1 MGDLKKSI
9 LSLRVRAFY
18 LFLLPTLALV
28 GSLWLSNYI
37 VEFSY
42 KPNYYETYKLHNKN
56 YVCNSE
62 NQYCEEYNFFLP
74 NTINNKIIECGE
86 YNTDII
92 LSTSEDKFFGLKEY
106 DRLNLQAKS
115 LNKDSSFEIFFKK
128 AAKKN
133 KNCIKNSSLFFLYKI
148 LPQPFDYLY
157 KFKNNENY
165 QSATS
170 EAIFPFIDGK
180 TSISNI
186 VKRFPINYIFKPLI
200 YIGCI
205 FMILFWYSYNQ
216 IINQISSKSKIN
228 NFLIFGYLSCFFLF
242 LHVLLL
248 GVEIDNKIFKLTRKI
263 VIVAFILFEVIAQY
277 ALLKQIYLLKNKIS
291 DLINEVYLNL
301 KILLVGSVIVATFF
315 IVAILLLYDLNKKI
329 DYILEWNYF
338 LILLFYY
345 LFSFLMWKKNSIK
358 LPSNP
363 STS

>member
-1 MGDLKKSI
+1 L
-9 LSLRVRAFY
+9 LTPSLYVF
-18 LFLLPTLALV
+18 
-28 GSLWLSNYI
+28 
-37 VEFSY
+37 EFD
-42 KPNYYETYKLHNKN
+42 TIHNKR
-56 YVCNSE
+56 
-62 NQYCEEYNFFLP
+62 FLH
-74 NTINNKIIECGE
+74 ECLRSF
-86 YNTDII
+86 YFQI
-92 LSTSEDKFFGLKEY
+92 
-106 DRLNLQAKS
+106 QH
-115 LNKDSSFEIFFKK
+115 FEIFTMSDYDILALQKIFICFKDHV
-128 AAKKN
+128 N
-133 KNCIKNSSLFFLYKI
+133 NIDQEDCETLELMLSI
-148 LPQPFDYLY
+148 LTSGLDQFSKYDYH
-157 KFKNNENY
+157 KF
-165 QSATS
+165 
-170 EAIFPFIDGK
+170 EAIFSLLNQFYDFIEIIPS
-180 TSISNI
+180 TS
-186 VKRFPINYIFKPLI
+186 PLFKPLI